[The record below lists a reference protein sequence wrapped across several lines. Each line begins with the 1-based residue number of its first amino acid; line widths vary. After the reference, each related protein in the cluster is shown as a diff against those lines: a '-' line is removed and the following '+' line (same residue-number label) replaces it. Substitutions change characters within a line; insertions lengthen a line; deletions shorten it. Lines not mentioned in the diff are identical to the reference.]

1 MAEEV
6 EVREENNESEKK
18 QGRGINWLGII
29 VRFVVAAIVLMVTSF
44 ISPGF
49 ASMGFGTALLAAI
62 VIAAIG
68 YLVERIF
75 KVDAS
80 PFGRGISGFIISA
93 IIIYV
98 SQFLVPGMS
107 ITILGAIIAA
117 LVIGLIDMLIPV
129 KVV

>member
-1 MAEEV
+1 MVTIISGGDKMAEEV

-44 ISPGF
+44 ISRGLHPWF
-49 ASMGFGTALLAAI
+49 WNCPPCRHSNCRN
-62 VIAAIG
+62 
-68 YLVERIF
+68 RIFSGKNF

-98 SQFLVPGMS
+98 SRF
-107 ITILGAIIAA
+107 
-117 LVIGLIDMLIPV
+117 
-129 KVV
+129 